1 MDPKDIGFDF
11 RRKHERK
18 EYLADVIFAHNG
30 RAYNG
35 TIENISLG
43 GAFITTFS
51 VNQFSPG
58 DVITI
63 TIPFTDGKA
72 SLKRK
77 ARIEWQNDAGF
88 AVEFF

>member
-1 MDPKDIGFDF
+1 MDPKDIGYDF

-18 EYLADVIFAHNG
+18 AYVTDVIFAHNG

-35 TIENISLG
+35 TVENISLG
-43 GAFITTFS
+43 GAFINSNS
-51 VNQFSPG
+51 VNQFSTG

-63 TIPFTDGKA
+63 TIPFTDGRK
-72 SLKRK
+72 SVKRK